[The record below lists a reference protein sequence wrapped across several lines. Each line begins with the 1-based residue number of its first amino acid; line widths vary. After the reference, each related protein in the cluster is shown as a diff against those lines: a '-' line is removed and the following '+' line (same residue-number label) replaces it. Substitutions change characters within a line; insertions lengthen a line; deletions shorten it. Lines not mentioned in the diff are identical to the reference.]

1 MSLCKWGSEPMIRL
15 IAVAAAITLTSSVM
29 ASSALA
35 QDADPGLETSL
46 DRPSTEY
53 PGELEVEPYERSNAN
68 AGAVPFA
75 GLGMYDAFHGPE
87 GVARVANGFVD
98 RVLADPR
105 LIPAF
110 AAADEVRFRRT
121 IREQFCY
128 ILGGP
133 CQYTGRDMLSSHR
146 DVGGQATD
154 FAAIVENL
162 QAAMSQ
168 EGIPFATQNRF
179 LAKLAPMRRDTVVR

>member
-1 MSLCKWGSEPMIRL
+1 MIRVF
-15 IAVAAAITLTSSVM
+15 AAAAAIALF
-29 ASSALA
+29 AAPAFAQEAADLSAA
-35 QDADPGLETSL
+35 APV
-46 DRPSTEY
+46 DRPSTEH
-53 PGELEVEPYERSNAN
+53 PGELEVAPYARSNAN
-68 AGAVPFA
+68 AGATPFEGTAMYETFNGEA
-75 GLGMYDAFHGPE
+75 GVTRIAD
-87 GVARVANGFVD
+87 GFVD

-110 AAADEVRFRRT
+110 AAADVPRFRRT

-128 ILGGP
+128 LLGGP
-133 CQYTGRDMLSSHR
+133 CDYTGRDMASSHK

-162 QAAMSQ
+162 QAAMAA
-168 EGIPFATQNRF
+168 EGVPFAAQNRF

>member
-1 MSLCKWGSEPMIRL
+1 MIRAL
-15 IAVAAAITLTSSVM
+15 AIAAAVATFAAP
-29 ASSALA
+29 AFA
-35 QDADPGLETSL
+35 QDETQPPM
-46 DRPSTEY
+46 DRPSATH
-53 PGELEVEPYERSNAN
+53 PGELEVDPYAQSNAN
-68 AGAVPFA
+68 AGATPFEGTA
-75 GLGMYDAFHGPE
+75 MYEAFHGE
-87 GVARVANGFVD
+87 AGVTRIAEGFVD

-110 AAADEVRFRRT
+110 AAVDEPRFRRT

-133 CQYTGRDMLSSHR
+133 CAYTGRDMASSHK

-162 QAAMSQ
+162 QAAMSA
-168 EGIPFATQNRF
+168 EGVAFPAQNRF

>member
-1 MSLCKWGSEPMIRL
+1 MIRVL
-15 IAVAAAITLTSSVM
+15 AVAAAITLF
-29 ASSALA
+29 AAPAFA
-35 QDADPGLETSL
+35 QEAPDETSAAAPA
-46 DRPSTEY
+46 DRPSTEH
-53 PGELEVEPYERSNAN
+53 PGELEVAPYARSNAN
-68 AGAVPFA
+68 AGATPFEGTA
-75 GLGMYDAFHGPE
+75 MYETFHGE
-87 GVARVANGFVD
+87 AGVTRIANGFVD

-110 AAADEVRFRRT
+110 AAVDEQRFRRT

-128 ILGGP
+128 LLGGP
-133 CQYTGRDMLSSHR
+133 CDYTGRDMASSHQ

-162 QAAMSQ
+162 QAAMAA
-168 EGIPFATQNRF
+168 EGVPFAAQNRF